1 MYLNIIDII
10 DKGGHISAWPAKR
23 KMQMNL
29 TWHNQLLWLDF
40 VVDDNFLL
48 TQLFTSWR
56 KTVKVPEYRHFS
68 SCQPRNESLLK
79 EEDVVDLC
87 RRCNYFWKGTSKQ
100 NSGRFTKLWET
111 FVMKPF
117 AEVYWQLLFMQ
128 RWIWTRENCMSDM
141 FSVPENWRTVSTILI
156 INHIFEYSKVIRT
169 IDNIASIKIPKSF

>member
-117 AEVYWQLLFMQ
+117 CTSILAAALYAEMDMNKRKLYEWHVF
-128 RWIWTRENCMSDM
+128 RTRKLENCQSYTYYQ
-141 FSVPENWRTVSTILI
+141 SYIWIL
-156 INHIFEYSKVIRT
+156 
-169 IDNIASIKIPKSF
+169 KSNSYYRQYRFDKNS

>member
-40 VVDDNFLL
+40 VVDDNALL
-48 TQLFTSWR
+48 AQLFTSWR

-117 AEVYWQLLFMQ
+117 CTSILAAALYAEMDMNKRKLYEWHVFCTRKLKKCQYYTYNQSYI
-128 RWIWTRENCMSDM
+128 WI
-141 FSVPENWRTVSTILI
+141 L
-156 INHIFEYSKVIRT
+156 
-169 IDNIASIKIPKSF
+169 KSNSYYRQYRFDKNS

>member
-40 VVDDNFLL
+40 VVDDNVLL
-48 TQLFTSWR
+48 TQMFISWR

-68 SCQPRNESLLK
+68 SCQPRNESLLA

-87 RRCNYFWKGTSKQ
+87 RRCSYFWKGTSKR

-117 AEVYWQLLFMQ
+117 CTSILAATLYAEMD
-128 RWIWTRENCMSDM
+128 ITDM
-141 FSVPENWRTVSTILI
+141 FSVPENWRTVSPILI
-156 INHIFEYSKVIRT
+156 INHIFGYSKVIRT